1 MDSPPVDQLSKI
13 YPPNYYSYDP
23 GRRLTSLVERVKSFL
38 DARLFRS
45 LLRKIPGDDLAAL
58 DVGGGAGWLLS
69 TLRKVSP
76 RVKATHEIDIND
88 GARSAAE
95 SAGHVFHCCRVEE
108 FTASRSFDLILL
120 LNVIEHV
127 TDPAA
132 ILSAMRKLLSPGGL
146 MLIKT
151 PNVNTLDCRI
161 FRNNNWGGFHCPRHF
176 VLFNKQSIVELGQR
190 CGLHAIQADYTQ
202 GAPQW
207 ACSVL
212 GWLGLKGWLK
222 ISADRPLYQHFLY
235 PYVCAVAAAFD
246 LMRSPLMPTA
256 QMFIVFRRSDS

>member
-1 MDSPPVDQLSKI
+1 
-13 YPPNYYSYDP
+13 
-23 GRRLTSLVERVKSFL
+23 
-38 DARLFRS
+38 
-45 LLRKIPGDDLAAL
+45 LAAL

-95 SAGHVFHCCRVEE
+95 SAGHLFHCCRVEE

-161 FRNNNWGGFHCPRHF
+161 FRNNN
-176 VLFNKQSIVELGQR
+176 
-190 CGLHAIQADYTQ
+190 
-202 GAPQW
+202 
-207 ACSVL
+207 
-212 GWLGLKGWLK
+212 
-222 ISADRPLYQHFLY
+222 
-235 PYVCAVAAAFD
+235 
-246 LMRSPLMPTA
+246 
-256 QMFIVFRRSDS
+256 